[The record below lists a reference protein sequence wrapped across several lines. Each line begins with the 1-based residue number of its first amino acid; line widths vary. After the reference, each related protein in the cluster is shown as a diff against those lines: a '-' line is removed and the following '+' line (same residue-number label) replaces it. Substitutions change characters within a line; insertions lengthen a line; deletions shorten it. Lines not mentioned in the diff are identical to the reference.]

1 LKKEKLFY
9 AALLAIAGIA
19 SYSNSFGCSF
29 HFDDLPNIVSN
40 QAITDLF
47 NWNAWIFFNPYRP
60 VGFFTFALNY
70 HFNGLNVFGF
80 HLVNLA
86 IHISNAFLV
95 WKLVSLLFRSPCLK
109 SHILF
114 ASSGEIAFFT
124 ALIFVVHPLMT
135 ESVTYVVQRFV
146 SLASMFCLLSLVLFI
161 KGILAERKIS
171 RFAWYPGSA
180 IAAMLG
186 FLTKETAYSLPFL
199 MIMISIFFFPGHTE
213 INAENSGVNPEAG
226 LYLGRRG
233 KMMKGSSRFP
243 GLFLLLLLLAVFSF
257 FALASVTSGKYF
269 SVIPPREGHPYFI
282 TPIQYYYTQIN
293 VLVTYLRLVIIPV
306 NQTLDYNFPM
316 VSNLAGFQ
324 VIINLAGLVFLLA
337 LSVWLYKKD
346 RLVSFGI
353 LWFFICIA
361 PQALVPRSNFIFE
374 HRAYLSAIGII
385 LIWVLLFYYL
395 FGKINLLKY
404 RGSFWGR
411 NFLSLAAC
419 LLLIQGIG
427 FARMTHERNKVWQND
442 YNLWSDCLQKAP
454 GSARAMVNLGSE
466 QIYRQEY
473 SQAVKNFD
481 KAITIFPLYL
491 QAWSNRAMVR
501 IILGDNEKAIE
512 EMNFAISRGPGS
524 NDAYVI
530 RGIALR
536 NLKRYKESIADFT
549 FALSERPERSDTYF
563 QRGLS
568 FWMSGQ
574 NDAALKDIMQAA
586 SMKNQDAVS
595 FLGKNMR

>member
-1 LKKEKLFY
+1 L
-9 AALLAIAGIA
+9 
-19 SYSNSFGCSF
+19 
-29 HFDDLPNIVSN
+29 
-40 QAITDLF
+40 
-47 NWNAWIFFNPYRP
+47 
-60 VGFFTFALNY
+60 
-70 HFNGLNVFGF
+70 
-80 HLVNLA
+80 
-86 IHISNAFLV
+86 
-95 WKLVSLLFRSPCLK
+95 
-109 SHILF
+109 
-114 ASSGEIAFFT
+114 
-124 ALIFVVHPLMT
+124 
-135 ESVTYVVQRFV
+135 
-146 SLASMFCLLSLVLFI
+146 
-161 KGILAERKIS
+161 
-171 RFAWYPGSA
+171 
-180 IAAMLG
+180 
-186 FLTKETAYSLPFL
+186 
-199 MIMISIFFFPGHTE
+199 
-213 INAENSGVNPEAG
+213 
-226 LYLGRRG
+226 
-233 KMMKGSSRFP
+233 
-243 GLFLLLLLLAVFSF
+243 
-257 FALASVTSGKYF
+257 
-269 SVIPPREGHPYFI
+269 
-282 TPIQYYYTQIN
+282 
-293 VLVTYLRLVIIPV
+293 
-306 NQTLDYNFPM
+306 
-316 VSNLAGFQ
+316 
-324 VIINLAGLVFLLA
+324 
-337 LSVWLYKKD
+337 
-346 RLVSFGI
+346 
-353 LWFFICIA
+353 
-361 PQALVPRSNFIFE
+361 
-374 HRAYLSAIGII
+374 
-385 LIWVLLFYYL
+385 
-395 FGKINLLKY
+395 
-404 RGSFWGR
+404 GR